1 MKVLLAEDSAL
12 LRAGLCQLLRAMGH
26 HVVEVGDAD
35 TLLQAGRFS
44 DIEAIVTDVRMPPRM
59 ADDGLAV
66 VHELRRERLAEGRPI
81 LPVIVLSQYVAA
93 AYLDRL
99 LDYGAFGYL
108 LKERVSDVAE
118 FSRALVDVVAGG
130 TVVDPEVTRALV
142 GAASDGLAMLTDR
155 ERDVLELMAQGLSNS
170 QIGERFF
177 LSRSGVSK
185 HVANVFI
192 KLGFDPTDD
201 NRRVRAVLVWLR
213 REGIHRA
220 PSKLLEPR

>member
-59 ADDGLAV
+59 ADDGLA
-66 VHELRRERLAEGRPI
+66 
-81 LPVIVLSQYVAA
+81 
-93 AYLDRL
+93 
-99 LDYGAFGYL
+99 
-108 LKERVSDVAE
+108 
-118 FSRALVDVVAGG
+118 
-130 TVVDPEVTRALV
+130 
-142 GAASDGLAMLTDR
+142 MLTDR

-170 QIGERFF
+170 QIGERLF

>member
-1 MKVLLAEDSAL
+1 M
-12 LRAGLCQLLRAMGH
+12 
-26 HVVEVGDAD
+26 
-35 TLLQAGRFS
+35 
-44 DIEAIVTDVRMPPRM
+44 
-59 ADDGLAV
+59 
-66 VHELRRERLAEGRPI
+66 
-81 LPVIVLSQYVAA
+81 PVIVLSQYVAA

-170 QIGERFF
+170 QIGERLF

>member
-1 MKVLLAEDSAL
+1 M
-12 LRAGLCQLLRAMGH
+12 
-26 HVVEVGDAD
+26 
-35 TLLQAGRFS
+35 
-44 DIEAIVTDVRMPPRM
+44 
-59 ADDGLAV
+59 
-66 VHELRRERLAEGRPI
+66 
-81 LPVIVLSQYVAA
+81 
-93 AYLDRL
+93 
-99 LDYGAFGYL
+99 
-108 LKERVSDVAE
+108 
-118 FSRALVDVVAGG
+118 
-130 TVVDPEVTRALV
+130 DPEVTRALV

-170 QIGERFF
+170 QIGERLF

>member
-44 DIEAIVTDVRMPPRM
+44 DIE
-59 ADDGLAV
+59 GLAV
-66 VHELRRERLAEGRPI
+66 VHELRRERLAEGRPV

-170 QIGERFF
+170 QIGERLF